1 MATSTPASP
10 LRRPSSASL
19 RPQSK
24 PKLSRRW
31 SFDNINSKEG
41 YVKDLRQQHQA
52 QQVGQRDEA
61 YPFMMSEKRIG
72 QRHGSLKINLDQSPR
87 RPLSCSPPPG
97 ILMHGCKRSRTMSL
111 DEEANEAAAASL
123 VRSSRPK
130 RSSVPTFRFRKGSS
144 SSELATSIV
153 PEDFEFH
160 MEEKAPP
167 VSPSNVIEV
176 NSELFR
182 KRSSS
187 LPRILPPICDQE
199 ENDDDIFEQP
209 NLSPSAYTKNR

>member
-19 RPQSK
+19 RPPGTK

-61 YPFMMSEKRIG
+61 YPFMITEKRIG
-72 QRHGSLKINLDQSPR
+72 RVGSLKINLESPR

-97 ILMHGCKRSRTMSL
+97 ILMHACKRSRTMSL

-144 SSELATSIV
+144 STELATSIV

-160 MEEKAPP
+160 MEEKASPIQ
-167 VSPSNVIEV
+167 PSNVVEV
-176 NSELFR
+176 DELFR

-209 NLSPSAYTKNR
+209 NLSPSPYTKNR